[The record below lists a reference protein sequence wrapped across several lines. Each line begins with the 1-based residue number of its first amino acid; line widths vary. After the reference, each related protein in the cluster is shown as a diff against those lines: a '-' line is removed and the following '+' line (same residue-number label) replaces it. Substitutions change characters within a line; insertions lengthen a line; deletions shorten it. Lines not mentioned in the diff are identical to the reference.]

1 VSGSPLLAIDA
12 VSVSFAEGQRPA
24 LDGISLSL
32 PRGRLVGLLGPN
44 GSGKST
50 LLRVAAGLLPP
61 RQGAVRLDGRPL
73 TSYRRDEI
81 ARHVATV
88 PQQAI
93 VPEAFTGWEV
103 VLAGR
108 TPHLRPLRGPSR
120 VDEAVARRAL
130 ALVDATH
137 LADRRAG
144 EMSGGERQRLLLAR
158 ALAQEP
164 AVLLLDEPTSH
175 LDLPHQLAILDLTLR
190 MVGAGDLA
198 ALAVFHDLNL
208 AAEYCDEIALMHEG
222 RILVHGTPRE
232 VLAPGW
238 IARVY
243 GVEVAVIPHPESGR
257 PVVLLPPARTKSG
270 SDATPFVARLPD
282 TRPEF
287 PAAELAAAEEAIVR

>member
-1 VSGSPLLAIDA
+1 VLAIDT

-24 LDGISLSL
+24 LDGVSLSL

-61 RQGAVRLDGRPL
+61 RQGAVRLDGRRL
-73 TSYRRDEI
+73 ASFRRDEI
-81 ARHVATV
+81 ARRVAMV

-103 VLAGR
+103 VMAGR
-108 TPHLRPLRGPSR
+108 TPHLRPLRGPSLA
-120 VDEAVARRAL
+120 DEAVARRAL

-164 AVLLLDEPTSH
+164 AVLLLDEPTTH

-208 AAEYCDEIALMHEG
+208 AAEYCDEIALLHEG

-257 PVVLLPPARTKSG
+257 PVVLLPPARTNPSR
-270 SDATPFVARLPD
+270 DASALMAGFTEARQER
-282 TRPEF
+282 TRPE
-287 PAAELAAAEEAIVR
+287 AAAAEEVIAR